1 MSEKRENVL
10 RLQDITMQFGDVV
23 AVNGL
28 SLEVDRGEI
37 VALIGPNGA
46 GKTTAFNCVTGVYQ
60 PTNGEIVFEGTPEG
74 CAACRESA
82 TGEYLKQVLQ

>member
-10 RLQDITMQFGDVV
+10 RLQDITMQFGGVV

-60 PTNGEIVFEGTPEG
+60 PTNGEIVFEASPS
-74 CAACRESA
+74 SA
-82 TGEYLKQVLQ
+82 TTRRAR